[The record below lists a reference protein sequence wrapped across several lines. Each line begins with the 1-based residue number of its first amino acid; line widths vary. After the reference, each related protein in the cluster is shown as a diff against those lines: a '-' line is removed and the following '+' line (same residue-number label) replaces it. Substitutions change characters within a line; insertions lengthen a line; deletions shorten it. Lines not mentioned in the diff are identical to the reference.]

1 MAALASI
8 SDVQAR
14 LSGSLSAAE
23 QSRVRALIDDAS
35 AAIVTLTGQTIVRE
49 ETTERLAVRT
59 INRQRVVSLPQ
70 RPVNSVAS
78 VETID
83 GDTVSFEWD
92 GKGKL
97 ALDAALDLAYVD
109 VTYDHGYGDDND
121 PRNVIGT
128 ITGIVATV
136 AARAFGTPA
145 EESGKTAESIGTYSY
160 SIGSGAAQGGFGLMA
175 SEVRAVKRALGHR
188 RGGTIQL

>member
-1 MAALASI
+1 MAALASV

-14 LSGSLSAAE
+14 LSGSLSATE

-35 AAIVTLTGQTIVRE
+35 AVIVTLTGQTVIRE

-59 INRQRVVSLPQ
+59 INRERVVSLPQ

-78 VETID
+78 VESVT
-83 GDTVSFEWD
+83 GDTVTFEWD

-97 ALDAALDLAYVD
+97 ALDSALDLAYVD
-109 VTYDHGYGDDND
+109 VTYDHGYDDDND

-128 ITGIVATV
+128 IAGIVATV

-175 SEVRAVKRALGHR
+175 SEIRAVKRALGYR